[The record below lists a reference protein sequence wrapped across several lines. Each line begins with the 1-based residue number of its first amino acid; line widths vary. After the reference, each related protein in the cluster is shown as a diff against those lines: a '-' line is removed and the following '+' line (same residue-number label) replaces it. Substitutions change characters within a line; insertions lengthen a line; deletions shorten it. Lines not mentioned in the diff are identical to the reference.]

1 MHNQSSLKVRVLC
14 RHDTG
19 LAPHLVGLLA
29 QMRMSDPTK
38 LIPEI
43 VKVETIKLES
53 ALNTEEVTM
62 SDGFHRS
69 LISLFRA
76 ESLMNAAQ

>member
-1 MHNQSSLKVRVLC
+1 
-14 RHDTG
+14 
-19 LAPHLVGLLA
+19 
-29 QMRMSDPTK
+29 MRMSDQTK

-76 ESLMNAAQ
+76 ESLMNAAQQSEISIMRAEVNCGLCQSNFCKGNFVS